1 MNNTSDHNQIINLI
15 LELNT
20 VNQNLVP
27 KFSFKNYKTII
38 KIIKVIDG
46 DTITGIFKFKDSF
59 YKYNFRLNG
68 IDTAEIHSKN
78 EKEKKIA
85 LNVKDY
91 LYNLIINKNLF
102 AEFLDFDKY
111 GRILINL
118 YLNDTESVS
127 NNLINGGYAHIYD
140 GKTKSEWI

>member
-1 MNNTSDHNQIINLI
+1 MDQITIMNLI
-15 LELNT
+15 QELNSL
-20 VNQNLVP
+20 NQQLIP

-38 KIIKVIDG
+38 KVIKVIDG

-78 EKEKKIA
+78 DNEKKLGIDA
-85 LNVKDY
+85 KEY
-91 LYNLIINKNLF
+91 LHNLIINKNLV
-102 AEFLDFDKY
+102 AEFYDFDKY
-111 GRILINL
+111 GRILINI
-118 YLNDTESVS
+118 YLNETELLS

-140 GKTKSEWI
+140 GKAKSEWV